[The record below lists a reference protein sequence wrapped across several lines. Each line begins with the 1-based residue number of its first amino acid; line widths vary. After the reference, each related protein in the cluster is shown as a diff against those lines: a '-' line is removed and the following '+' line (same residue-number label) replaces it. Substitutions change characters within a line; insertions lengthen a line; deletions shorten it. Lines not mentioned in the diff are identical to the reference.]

1 MWCTMGCIASLC
13 NPTFV
18 WKRLEKDSFKLWRA
32 LEYAALPIGYWPKTH
47 SNEKPANLDS
57 LWHDYKGYF
66 SMVLLVICNPHYNI
80 TATDIGK
87 YGSNNNCCVLLKFEQ
102 NRSNI
107 FPPETLDGLD
117 ETVPFFLVG
126 DEIFPPKVWLMRPFA
141 GEQLTDKMRKVSNY
155 MLSRARRI
163 TENTCGILASR

>member
-1 MWCTMGCIASLC
+1 
-13 NPTFV
+13 
-18 WKRLEKDSFKLWRA
+18 
-32 LEYAALPIGYWPKTH
+32 
-47 SNEKPANLDS
+47 
-57 LWHDYKGYF
+57 
-66 SMVLLVICNPHYNI
+66 MVLLVICNPHYNI

-141 GEQLTDKMRKVSNY
+141 GEQLTNKMRKVSNY
-155 MLSRARRI
+155 MLSKARRI